1 MAATATLKSKALV
14 IEVETGKDKAG
25 DSIFGKKS
33 FSGVKLTATDQGI
46 YNVGE
51 AIKLVMSANTGRT
64 LINEVETLANA

>member
-1 MAATATLKSKALV
+1 MAVTATMKSKVLA
-14 IEVETGKDKAG
+14 IEVETALDKAG

-51 AIKLVMSANTGRT
+51 AIKLVLKANTGRT
-64 LINEVETLANA
+64 LVNEVETLVNA